1 MHFEYFQECHKQEID
16 SINEKLAFLES
27 NEKPRK
33 RPTFKAKE
41 PQLGKKRKFR
51 EQKSFSFAD
60 FHEDAKMLS
69 EEWKASEPE
78 EPAPEMI
85 LRDMK
90 AEEFAAIVRKLED
103 SVDDEFFGRF
113 FREIMAKMHKMD
125 PKFKTSVHELYSK
138 P

>member
-33 RPTFKAKE
+33 RPTFKAKK
-41 PQLGKKRKFR
+41 PQFGKKRKFR

-69 EEWKASEPE
+69 EEWKAAEPE
-78 EPAPEMI
+78 EPAAEMI
-85 LRDMK
+85 LRDMT
-90 AEEFAAIVRKLED
+90 AEEFAEILRMLED
-103 SVDDEFFGRF
+103 SVDDDFFGRF
-113 FREIMAKMHKMD
+113 FREMIAKMHKMA
-125 PKFKTSVHELYSK
+125 PKFKALVHELYSK